1 MATTKTFKVAG
12 TTRLPS
18 GTVKVRFANDLVSR
32 IKILHKNGHSELELI
47 ELGEEMSKADICKM
61 LINHPKFQ
69 SEEQQDAISEFV
81 VRNCKG
87 ISKEIEE
94 SVEANQE
101 TTPQVEVE
109 LEAQEG

>member
-1 MATTKTFKVAG
+1 MSTNKTYTVAG
-12 TTRLPS
+12 TSVSNGKT
-18 GTVKVRFANDLVSR
+18 KVRFAQDYVSR
-32 IKILHKNGHSELELI
+32 FKILNKNGHTDI
-47 ELGEEMSKADICKM
+47 ELVELDSAMSKADICKM

-101 TTPQVEVE
+101 KTPQVEVE
-109 LEAQEG
+109 LEAQ